1 MFQSCATGV
10 PYAVTTSITYIS
22 NSELLILWLTPS
34 ALLNQDVT
42 SFDVSVRS
50 LSSTNSYHRAQSVRV
65 EESPIVNA
73 TELGQYNYNCLKD
86 ELITRYK
93 LLIKTCDYLCSK
105 FIHVN
110 LCVTAS

>member
-50 LSSTNSYHRAQSVRV
+50 LSSTTSYHRTQSVRV
-65 EESPIVNA
+65 EDSPIVNA
-73 TELGQYNYNCLKD
+73 TELVPQVPYEVNISVAACGETAQVSSQ
-86 ELITRYK
+86 IVFTREGG
-93 LLIKTCDYLCSK
+93 LC
-105 FIHVN
+105 
-110 LCVTAS
+110 